1 MNGLLAAS
9 LGVGGLFLPG
19 FAVAWAFRMP
29 WPLLSAFPLSCLLI
43 GVGISWAAT
52 AGIPISVAS
61 IACGLAAVSILA
73 VIAQRLHAGSDS
85 ATSVRPSRQP
95 ARVASW
101 LTWSGL
107 ALLSAVVGLRAVVF
121 PLAGFDTLFR
131 WDLLARQLF
140 AHHSLTFYPPRHA
153 EDFLVY
159 PYVDSIPP
167 LTSGISWWL
176 YEMVGSPIPAVT
188 AVSVIAQFICC
199 CGLTWQAANLLAR
212 QQQPPVAAAL
222 LAASPLFIQA
232 VAIGQETGWTAI
244 SVAGQAAAVLAA
256 TRQPR
261 PGLAIVAGLYA
272 GIGCLA
278 RDYGPALA
286 CCGLLGLG
294 WGKQTRRLL
303 PAFLL
308 TAAVCCGAWYVRTW
322 LLTGNPVFSNPTPLD
337 LPGNPVHVGIMQQYA
352 AILSPSRWPA
362 ATTRDVLFALL
373 SGAGA
378 LLVAGGLGVAA
389 IGRRSFPFLGTG
401 VAISLLWLWS
411 AAYTAG
417 GPLYSLRVLAPAW
430 VILGIL
436 AGAAI
441 APTEAWLARL
451 SCPRG
456 LGALPLVLWLGWGL
470 AAAAAHPY
478 RPLDA
483 FEAWNSARP
492 QPLDGYPAEAAL
504 VKALDDSP
512 LPACGILTDDAYLA
526 AALIGL
532 QSRFHPVM
540 VWSPE
545 VESLCDPEMSAAA
558 GHRLLAERD
567 VRLVSIGQGSLNWAF
582 LGRRQFY
589 RHAGR
594 DWRLVFTAGDHK
606 LWRLPSPTVSDSSS
620 LGPGT

>member
-1 MNGLLAAS
+1 MNGLLVTS

-19 FAVAWAFRMP
+19 FALAWACRMP

-43 GVGISWAAT
+43 GVGISWAAL
-52 AGIPISVAS
+52 AGMPISVGA
-61 IACGLAAVSILA
+61 IACCLAALCIISLIS
-73 VIAQRLHAGSDS
+73 RRFRGGSDS
-85 ATSVRPSRQP
+85 EAFGMPGGSPKGL
-95 ARVASW
+95 AFW
-101 LTWSGL
+101 LAWSGL
-107 ALLSAVVGLRAVVF
+107 TVIPAIVGLRTVVF

-131 WDLLARQLF
+131 WDLLALQLF
-140 AHHSLTFYPPRHA
+140 AHHSLAFYPPRQADH
-153 EDFLVY
+153 FLLY

-167 LTSGISWWL
+167 LTSGIYWWL
-176 YEMVGSPIPAVT
+176 YETVGSPIPAVT
-188 AVSVIAQFICC
+188 AVSVIAQIICC
-199 CGLTWQAANLLAR
+199 CGLTWQAADLLVGHR
-212 QQQPPVAAAL
+212 QPPVAAAL
-222 LAASPLFIQA
+222 LVASPLFIQA

-244 SVAGQAAAVLAA
+244 SVAGQTAAALAA
-256 TRQPR
+256 MRQPAL
-261 PGLAIVAGLYA
+261 GLAILAGLYA

-337 LPGNPVHVGIMQQYA
+337 LPGNPVHVGIMRQYA

-389 IGRRSFPFLGTG
+389 IGRRCIPFLGMA
-401 VAISLLWLWS
+401 VVISLLWLWS

-417 GPLYSLRVLAPAW
+417 GPLYSLRVLAPVW

-441 APTEAWLARL
+441 APVETWLARL

-456 LGALPLVLWLGWGL
+456 LGALPLVLWLGWGI

-483 FEAWNSARP
+483 LEAWRSVRLH
-492 QPLDGYPAEAAL
+492 PLDGYPAEAAL
-504 VKALDDSP
+504 VKALDASP
-512 LPACGILTDDAYLA
+512 LPTCGILTDNAYLA

-567 VRLVSIGQGSLNWAF
+567 VRLVSIGQRSLNWAF
-582 LGRRQFY
+582 LSRHQFY
-589 RHAGR
+589 RHASR
-594 DWRLVFTAGDHK
+594 DWRLGFTAGDLK
-606 LWRLPSPTVSDSSS
+606 IWRLPSPAVPARSF
-620 LGPGT
+620 LGAGT

>member
-1 MNGLLAAS
+1 MNELLAIG
-9 LGVGGLFLPG
+9 LGIGGLFLPG
-19 FAVAWAFRMP
+19 FAVARACRMP
-29 WPLLSAFPLSCLLI
+29 WTVLSAFPLSCLLI
-43 GVGISWAAT
+43 GVGISWAAII
-52 AGIPISVAS
+52 GIPITMAS
-61 IACGLAAVSILA
+61 IGCFLAAVSVLSLIAHRLRNGDDSVAVLIPGRSPTALA
-73 VIAQRLHAGSDS
+73 C
-85 ATSVRPSRQP
+85 
-95 ARVASW
+95 W

-107 ALLSAVVGLRAVVF
+107 ALISGVAGFRAAVF

-140 AHHSLTFYPPRHA
+140 IHHSLDFYPPRAADH
-153 EDFLVY
+153 FLLY

-167 LTSGISWWL
+167 LTSGIFWWL
-176 YEMVGSPIPAVT
+176 YEMVGAPMPAMTAISVT
-188 AVSVIAQFICC
+188 AQFICC
-199 CGLTWQAANLLAR
+199 CGLTWQAAKLLTGH
-212 QQQPPVAAAL
+212 QQPPAAAAL

-232 VAIGQETGWTAI
+232 VTIGQETGWTAI

-261 PGLAIVAGLYA
+261 RGLAVVAGLYA

-286 CCGLLGLG
+286 ICGLLGLA
-294 WGKQTRRLL
+294 WGKQTRHLV

-308 TAAVCCGAWYVRTW
+308 ATAVSCGAWYGRTW
-322 LLTGNPVFSNPTPLD
+322 LLTGNPVYSNPTPLGF
-337 LPGNPVHVGIMQQYA
+337 PGNPVHVGIMRQYA
-352 AILSPSRWPA
+352 AILSPYRWPA
-362 ATTRDVLFALL
+362 ATTLDVFFTFL
-373 SGAGA
+373 SGAGV
-378 LLVAGGLGVAA
+378 LIVAGGLGVAA
-389 IGRRSFPFLGTG
+389 IGRRSLPFLGTAI
-401 VAISLLWLWS
+401 VISLLWLWS

-417 GPLYSLRVLAPAW
+417 GPLYSLRVLAPVW

-441 APTEAWLARL
+441 TSVEAWLARL
-451 SCPRG
+451 SCPRA
-456 LGALPLVLWLGWGL
+456 LGALPLILWVGWGL

-483 FEAWNSARP
+483 LDAWNSVRP

-504 VKALDDSP
+504 VQALDDSP
-512 LPACGILTDDAYLA
+512 LPACGILTDNAYLA
-526 AALIGL
+526 AALISL

-558 GHRLLAERD
+558 GHRLLAERN

-582 LGRRQFY
+582 LGRQRFY
-589 RHAGR
+589 HDANR
-594 DWRLVFTAGDHK
+594 DWRPGFAAGDLK
-606 LWRLPSPTVSDSSS
+606 ILRLPSPAVPDRSFS
-620 LGPGT
+620 GPGT